1 MGGTLFELSLLGGA
15 IERRY
20 RRLRPDVDALPWKTL
35 DVRALPP
42 KLVERARRFWTMSA
56 FTEHRAAAAAA
67 TVAALIAARAP
78 LDLIAVASQFVIEE
92 LAHVEISA
100 RIAGALGGGVPLIHD
115 PHALVTRPD
124 PALAPLTQA
133 AELVVRVYCV
143 AESYSLAMLS
153 PGRDGGHPLL
163 RAALAR
169 IKKDEAAHG
178 RFGWIFLDWADELL
192 DDAARAHLARVAAAC
207 VAELERHI
215 ATPAPERDETFGWVP
230 RNFRERAT
238 RALDEEIRAP
248 LVERGLLP

>member
-1 MGGTLFELSLLGGA
+1 GVQRQRPAHRRAARPGGAGSAGVRDARSWPRSGSVRHVRSRADRHRSRLAARRRLERLMGGTLFELSLLGGA

-35 DVRALPP
+35 
-42 KLVERARRFWTMSA
+42 VERARRFWTMSA
-56 FTEHRAAAAAA
+56 FTEHRAAAAAAA

-115 PHALVTRPD
+115 PHALGTRPD

-169 IKKDEAAHG
+169 IKK
-178 RFGWIFLDWADELL
+178 
-192 DDAARAHLARVAAAC
+192 
-207 VAELERHI
+207 
-215 ATPAPERDETFGWVP
+215 
-230 RNFRERAT
+230 
-238 RALDEEIRAP
+238 
-248 LVERGLLP
+248 

>member
-1 MGGTLFELSLLGGA
+1 VSDTLFELSLLGGA
-15 IERRY
+15 VERRY
-20 RRLRPDVDALPWKTL
+20 RRLRPDVEELPWKTL
-35 DVRALPP
+35 DARAMRPA
-42 KLVERARRFWTMSA
+42 LVERARRFWTISA

-67 TVAALIAARAP
+67 ATVDALIVARAP

-100 RIAGALGGGVPLIHD
+100 RIATALGGGVPLVHD
-115 PHALVTRPD
+115 PRALVERPD
-124 PALAPLTQA
+124 PALAPLVRA

-178 RFGWIFLDWADELL
+178 RFGWIFLDWADEQL
-192 DDAARAHLARVAAAC
+192 DAAARAHLERVAAEC
-207 VAELERHI
+207 VAQLEQRI
-215 ATPAPERDETFGWVP
+215 ARPVPERDETFGWVP
-230 RNFRERAT
+230 RDFHARAR
-238 RALDEEIRAP
+238 RALNEEIRAP
-248 LVERGLLP
+248 LAARGLI